1 MSGYKGVYTPNG
13 VFSVTKTVFD
23 RLAQAIDRVGNS
35 DFYPT
40 LAEYLRACMD
50 YDNVIVIVFVGT
62 NVPDVLYRSVRGPD
76 VFRYVAEQYLPGA
89 YLLDPV
95 YHFHLR
101 RGAPGLYRLLDIAP
115 DQFRRSRYFKWYYGR
130 IGIIDEISVLLP
142 IGENTTITISL
153 GKDSSSGQF
162 FSPKAQDQL
171 REHEPVVMALLRA
184 HFSASGVRA
193 AGERRPTSIIDNL
206 IVSLKSR
213 HGVGLS
219 RRQAEVAL
227 LILQGHS
234 SPSIGLH
241 LGVSPQTVKVFR
253 KQLYARCGIS
263 SQAELFG
270 LLMPMLG
277 NDGIMEPD

>member
-1 MSGYKGVYTPNG
+1 M
-13 VFSVTKTVFD
+13 TKTVFGS
-23 RLAQAIDRVGNS
+23 LAQAIDRVGRD

-40 LAEYLRACMD
+40 MLEYLRSCMD
-50 YDNVIVIVFVGT
+50 YDNAIVIVFVGT
-62 NVPDVLYRSVRGPD
+62 GVPDVLCRSVRGPD

-95 YHFHLR
+95 YHFHLG

-130 IGIIDEISVLLP
+130 IGIIDEISVVLP
-142 IGENTTITISL
+142 VADNTTITISL
-153 GKDSSSGQF
+153 GKDSSSDQP
-162 FSPKAQDQL
+162 FSSKAEERL
-171 REHEPVVMALLRA
+171 RQHEPVVMALLRA
-184 HFSASGVRA
+184 HFSASEVRS
-193 AGERRPTSIIDNL
+193 AGERGPISVIDTL
-206 IVSLKSR
+206 IEAMKTH

-270 LLMPMLG
+270 LLMPVLG
-277 NDGIMEPD
+277 NDGMALD

>member
-1 MSGYKGVYTPNG
+1 M
-13 VFSVTKTVFD
+13 TKTVFGS
-23 RLAQAIDRVGNS
+23 LAQAIDRVGS
-35 DFYPT
+35 DDFYPT
-40 LAEYLRACMD
+40 MAEYLRSCMD
-50 YDNVIVIVFVGT
+50 YDNVIAIAFVGT

-130 IGIIDEISVLLP
+130 IGITDEISVLLP
-142 IGENTTITISL
+142 IGDNTTITISL
-153 GKDSSSGQF
+153 GKDSSSGQL
-162 FSPKAQDQL
+162 FSSKAEDQL
-171 REHEPVVMALLRA
+171 RQHEPVVMSLLRA
-184 HFSASGVRA
+184 HFSASEVRT
-193 AGERRPTSIIDNL
+193 AGERKPTSVIDNL
-206 IVSLKSR
+206 IVAMKS
-213 HGVGLS
+213 HHDVGLS

-277 NDGIMEPD
+277 NDGSALD

>member
-1 MSGYKGVYTPNG
+1 MTLKGVYTPNG
-13 VFSVTKTVFD
+13 VFSVTNTVFD
-23 RLAQAIDRVGNS
+23 SLAQTIDKVGS
-35 DFYPT
+35 DDFYPAM
-40 LAEYLRACMD
+40 AEYLRSCMD

-62 NVPDVLYRSVRGPD
+62 NVPDVLYRDVRGPD
-76 VFRYVAEQYLPGA
+76 VFRYVAKQYLPGA

-101 RGAPGLYRLLDIAP
+101 RGTPGLYRLLDIAP

-142 IGENTTITISL
+142 IGDSMTITISL
-153 GKDSSSGQF
+153 GKDSSSGQL
-162 FSPKAQDQL
+162 FSSKAEEQFKQ
-171 REHEPVVMALLRA
+171 HEPVIISLLRA
-184 HFSASGVRA
+184 HFSAAKIRT
-193 AGERRPTSIIDNL
+193 AGERRPTSVIDSL
-206 IVSLKSR
+206 ITAMKSR
-213 HGVGLS
+213 SGVGLS

-277 NDGIMEPD
+277 NDGTALD

>member
-1 MSGYKGVYTPNG
+1 M
-13 VFSVTKTVFD
+13 
-23 RLAQAIDRVGNS
+23 AQAIDRVGS
-35 DFYPT
+35 DDFYPT
-40 LAEYLRACMD
+40 MAEYLRSCMD
-50 YDNVIVIVFVGT
+50 YDNVIAIVFVGT

-130 IGIIDEISVLLP
+130 IGITDEISVLLP
-142 IGENTTITISL
+142 IGANTTITISL
-153 GKDSSSGQF
+153 GKDSSSGQL
-162 FSPKAQDQL
+162 FSSKAEEQFKQ
-171 REHEPVVMALLRA
+171 HEQVIISLLRA
-184 HFSASGVRA
+184 HLSASGIRTA
-193 AGERRPTSIIDNL
+193 SERKPTSVIDNL
-206 IVSLKSR
+206 LAAMKGR

-277 NDGIMEPD
+277 NGGTALD

>member
-1 MSGYKGVYTPNG
+1 M
-13 VFSVTKTVFD
+13 TKTVFGS
-23 RLAQAIDRVGNS
+23 LAQAIDRVGSN
-35 DFYPT
+35 DFYP
-40 LAEYLRACMD
+40 AMAQYLRSCMD
-50 YDNVIVIVFVGT
+50 YDNVIVIIFVGT
-62 NVPDVLYRSVRGPD
+62 NVPDVLYKSVRGPD
-76 VFRYVAEQYLPGA
+76 VFRNVAEQYLPGA

-95 YHFHLR
+95 YYFHLR

-130 IGIIDEISVLLP
+130 IGITDEISILLP
-142 IGENTTITISL
+142 IGDNTTITISL
-153 GKDSSSGQF
+153 GKDSSSGQL
-162 FSPKAQDQL
+162 FSSKAEGQL
-171 REHEPVVMALLRA
+171 RQHEPVVMSLLRG
-184 HFSASGVRA
+184 HFSASQVRTA
-193 AGERRPTSIIDNL
+193 VGRKPRSVIDNL
-206 IVSLKSR
+206 IVTMKS
-213 HGVGLS
+213 HHDVGLS

-270 LLMPMLG
+270 LLMPILG
-277 NDGIMEPD
+277 NG